1 MVIPDLNQVIDQV
14 VKDKGVSREIIVEA
28 LEAAVLTAARKK
40 FGPYRAIEVQ
50 YNPEMGEVELFEFKN
65 VVEKIANKHTEVTL
79 DEAKDL
85 DPDAEVGDSL
95 GMKMDTAGFGRIA
108 AQTAKQIIIQRVRDA
123 EREIIY
129 EEFKDRKGDV
139 INGIVRRFERGNM
152 VVDLGRTEAV
162 LPPREQIPREV
173 YRAGDRIRAYVL
185 DIQQTSRGPQIILS
199 RTCPGLLD
207 KLFEMEVPE
216 IFEGI
221 VKIECAAREP
231 GARAKIA
238 VYSSDRDVDPVGAC
252 VGVRGSR
259 VQSVVQELRGE
270 KIDIVPWDPDMAKFV
285 CNALA
290 PSQISKVIIDDES
303 KTMEVI
309 VPDDQLS
316 LAIGRKGQN
325 VRLAVQLTGWKIDIH
340 TETEIIAISEKS
352 YRMFTEIPGVDEDL
366 GKKLFDLEFQS
377 VDDIAQM
384 SVDDLKD
391 ILDGNL
397 EKAQEL
403 KLSAQAYLATR
414 PSEPVSTEK
423 TEKTEDAA
431 AASPEEANPEEA
443 NKEEANTKSEGEP
456 EGDTT
461 VSGSEGS

>member
-1 MVIPDLNQVIDQV
+1 MPDLNQVIEQV

-40 FGPYRAIEVQ
+40 FGPYRSIEVQ

-65 VVEKIANKHTEVTL
+65 VVEKITNKYTEVTL

-95 GMKMDTAGFGRIA
+95 GMKMDTTGFGRIA

-129 EEFKDRKGDV
+129 QEFKDRKGEV

-173 YRAGDRIRAYVL
+173 YRPGDRIRAYVL

-199 RTCPGLLD
+199 RTCPDLLN

-221 VKIECAAREP
+221 VRIEGAAREP

-290 PSQISKVIIDDES
+290 PSQISKVIIDEDS

-340 TETEIIAISEKS
+340 TETEIMAISERS

-366 GKKLFDLEFQS
+366 GRKLFDMEFQS

-414 PSEPVSTEK
+414 STDRVSAEETGETEK
-423 TEKTEDAA
+423 TEEAA
-431 AASPEEANPEEA
+431 AASPEEVKAE
-443 NKEEANTKSEGEP
+443 SEGDP
-456 EGDTT
+456 GGNTT
-461 VSGSEGS
+461 IPGSEGS